1 MRSDLRKIEI
11 DLIER
16 EEEFIEYLDV
26 NDLTIKS
33 YTNGINSFIS
43 FLENNNI
50 KYPTRTHF
58 KAFREE
64 LKDNMSINTVNSY
77 MTAIRRFF
85 KYLELN
91 GIYND
96 ITKDVKGLKYS
107 NVPKTQVLDEKL
119 CKEIYNNLFDLRE
132 KCLFSL
138 ALTTGL
144 RANELANAK
153 IENIKNYNGEI
164 VLFVKCKKRDDENE
178 YVKLSNKVFED
189 IKNYI
194 GNRTS
199 GYIFIST
206 SNNNKNKGVTN
217 KTIRVIIKD
226 ILKRFGIEQDWVSC
240 HTIRRTCATLLYE
253 NGQSV
258 YDIQQVLH
266 QKSGQTTVR
275 YINQIT
281 RNHNKSEYIL
291 SNIVLGED

>member
-64 LKDNMSINTVNSY
+64 LKENMSINTVNSY

-119 CKEIYNNLFDLRE
+119 CKEIYNNLFDLN
-132 KCLFSL
+132 L
-138 ALTTGL
+138 
-144 RANELANAK
+144 N
-153 IENIKNYNGEI
+153 
-164 VLFVKCKKRDDENE
+164 
-178 YVKLSNKVFED
+178 
-189 IKNYI
+189 
-194 GNRTS
+194 
-199 GYIFIST
+199 
-206 SNNNKNKGVTN
+206 
-217 KTIRVIIKD
+217 
-226 ILKRFGIEQDWVSC
+226 
-240 HTIRRTCATLLYE
+240 
-253 NGQSV
+253 QS
-258 YDIQQVLH
+258 
-266 QKSGQTTVR
+266 
-275 YINQIT
+275 
-281 RNHNKSEYIL
+281 
-291 SNIVLGED
+291 